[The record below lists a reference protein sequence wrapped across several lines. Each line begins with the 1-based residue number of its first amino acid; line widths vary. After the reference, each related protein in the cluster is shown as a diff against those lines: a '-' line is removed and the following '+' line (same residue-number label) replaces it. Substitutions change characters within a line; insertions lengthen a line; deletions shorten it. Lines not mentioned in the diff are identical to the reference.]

1 MKKRRRK
8 APLVAV
14 SLPADLAVGKPSFA
28 PTRLHGLIGHTG
40 MMLAIRQR
48 PAGLAPAEMKLR
60 IAGIADRPVA
70 HRFFQ
75 REDARPLRKWDDKL
89 LKRRGLGV
97 ELSLVLRFE
106 RDVAARAEQ
115 KRRRAVLARHMCPPR
130 SRA

>member
-1 MKKRRRK
+1 
-8 APLVAV
+8 
-14 SLPADLAVGKPSFA
+14 
-28 PTRLHGLIGHTG
+28 
-40 MMLAIRQR
+40 AIRQR

-115 KRRRAVLARHMCPPR
+115 QRRRAVLALHMCPGLVLGLAARDLAARPDR
-130 SRA
+130 PSRCTLPITAFLVTPPKRPAI